1 MVPNS
6 SLVPWMVIRRIGF
19 IAVLFS
25 ALSLM
30 SCGSSEEAM
39 MEEEGFEEEPLTE
52 QAEPA
57 EEEAAD
63 QQALTS
69 FIGAAP
75 KKEEP
80 KAEEPPPVEQP
91 FVQQTTPPPAN
102 IEGLRTENTSLKQ
115 QVVKLEQDTRSLSA
129 RLSDAETKYMAEKDR
144 ANKAEEAAR
153 VAAQSA
159 AISARTSTEP
169 VSGNLM
175 AAYKDALSTFE
186 TRAYDAAIMK
196 LEGVLNSNPGAGL
209 VDNCHYWLGESNYGK
224 KSYSEAVKHFEMVLQ
239 DDKSEKLADAH
250 FMLAQCHERLGNKVK
265 AKEHYEIVA
274 KDFPMSGNVSRA
286 KQRSARL

>member
-6 SLVPWMVIRRIGF
+6 SLVPWRVIRRIGF
-19 IAVLFS
+19 SAMLFS
-25 ALSLM
+25 AFSLM

-39 MEEEGFEEEPLTE
+39 MDEEGFDEEPLTE
-52 QAEPA
+52 QTEPA
-57 EEEAAD
+57 EEGDAD

-80 KAEEPPPVEQP
+80 KKKEPPVEEP
-91 FVQQTTPPPAN
+91 VVRPTTPPPSN
-102 IEGLRTENTSLKQ
+102 VEGLRTENTSLKQ
-115 QVVKLEQDTRSLSA
+115 QIVKLEQDTRSLSA
-129 RLSDAETKYMAEKDR
+129 RLSDAEMKYMAEKDR
-144 ANKAEEAAR
+144 ANKAEEAAK

-169 VSGNLM
+169 VSVDLM
-175 AAYKDALSTFE
+175 TAYRAALATFK
-186 TRAYDAAIMK
+186 TKAYDAAIVK
-196 LEGVLNSNPGAGL
+196 FQGVLNSGAGPKL
-209 VDNCHYWLGESNYGK
+209 ADNCHYWLGESNYGK
-224 KSYSEAVKHFEMVLQ
+224 KSYADAVKHFERVLQ

-274 KDFPMSGNVSRA
+274 RDFPMSGNVTRA